1 VIFALTVMPAAAR
14 RYIRD
19 GELFTDNAAAGIG
32 L

>member
-1 VIFALTVMPAAAR
+1 MGSCSLVVLR

-19 GELFTDNAAAGIG
+19 GELFRANAAAAVG